1 MRTQQACSQAAP
13 AHENR
18 LWNIP
23 GYLPW
28 FTADSATAIGVAL
41 RYLAVSLIG
50 YKLTGSTTAAG
61 WLGSLAAIAQQVT
74 AVFGGTFADR
84 HDRKTLII
92 VNATTGVICWGS
104 VAVLL
109 MVGRLAFPVLLAIAV
124 LESAVN
130 GFLGPASDAMLKS
143 IVDIRSYPKA
153 RSLNEG
159 RDATIN
165 MAGSPV
171 GGLLFGIAP
180 WLPFLSAAVMYLL
193 AGVAATRI
201 RVGGNPRNGND
212 SGNGDSDDDGGKA
225 GGASFFRDFAEGWSW
240 SLHRRM
246 LVLTMV
252 SSALAN
258 FGVNGFQYAIQLHLM
273 RTDVNATLIG
283 FVNTG
288 VFLAML
294 AGAFIAG
301 RISDTAPVGPVTCCG
316 FVFIC
321 IASLPMLLTDNYWV
335 LLIANAVMCLPFP
348 IINALQLGFIFG
360 KTPDTMQGR
369 ITVTLTVPAQALS
382 AFCSATAGSLLP
394 ALGFG
399 GTMLVFWSVM
409 LVSMLLVVSSREP
422 RTIPRADQWDRTPLE

>member
-1 MRTQQACSQAAP
+1 MSNSLKLVSAP
-13 AHENR
+13 VRESR
-18 LWNIP
+18 LWDIP
-23 GYLPW
+23 GYVPW

-61 WLGSLAAIAQQVT
+61 WLGSLAAIAQQAA

-92 VNATTGVICWGS
+92 VNATAGVICWGS
-104 VAVLL
+104 VAALL
-109 MVGRLAFPVLLAIAV
+109 MAGKLVFPVLLAIAV
-124 LESAVN
+124 FESAVN

-171 GGLLFGIAP
+171 GGLLYGIAP

-201 RVGGNPRNGND
+201 RVGGNPRNGSD

-240 SLHRRM
+240 SQDAGVDDGVVRAGEFRGQWLPVCDSAASDAHRRERDAHRIREYGRIPRDAGGCVHRRTDQRYRTGRAGDMLRIRVHLHRFAADAADR
-246 LVLTMV
+246 
-252 SSALAN
+252 
-258 FGVNGFQYAIQLHLM
+258 QLL
-273 RTDVNATLIG
+273 
-283 FVNTG
+283 
-288 VFLAML
+288 
-294 AGAFIAG
+294 GAAY
-301 RISDTAPVGPVTCCG
+301 RQRRD
-316 FVFIC
+316 
-321 IASLPMLLTDNYWV
+321 
-335 LLIANAVMCLPFP
+335 
-348 IINALQLGFIFG
+348 
-360 KTPDTMQGR
+360 
-369 ITVTLTVPAQALS
+369 VPAVPDHQRVA
-382 AFCSATAGSLLP
+382 ARVHF
-394 ALGFG
+394 
-399 GTMLVFWSVM
+399 
-409 LVSMLLVVSSREP
+409 R
-422 RTIPRADQWDRTPLE
+422 

>member
-1 MRTQQACSQAAP
+1 MRVQQAGRQSAP
-13 AHENR
+13 AHERR
-18 LWNIP
+18 LWDIP
-23 GYLPW
+23 GYVPW

-84 HDRKTLII
+84 HNRKTLII

-104 VAVLL
+104 VAALL
-109 MVGRLAFPVLLAIAV
+109 MAGKLVFPVLLAIAV
-124 LESAVN
+124 FESAVN

-171 GGLLFGIAP
+171 GGLLYGIAP

-201 RVGGNPRNGND
+201 RVGGNPRNGSD

-294 AGAFIAG
+294 AGALIAG

-394 ALGFG
+394 AFGFSK
-399 GTMLVFWSVM
+399 TMLVFWAVM
-409 LVSMLLVVSSREP
+409 LVSMLLIVSSRSL
-422 RTIPRADQWDRTPLE
+422 RTIPRADQWDCTPLE

>member
-1 MRTQQACSQAAP
+1 MVHGGQRDGHRRGP
-13 AHENR
+13 
-18 LWNIP
+18 
-23 GYLPW
+23 
-28 FTADSATAIGVAL
+28 
-41 RYLAVSLIG
+41 AVSGGLSDRIQAHRIDHSSG
-50 YKLTGSTTAAG
+50 LVGLAGRDRTAGGRRVRRDIRRPSRSQDTDHRERDSGRHLLGVSRCAAHGRQAG
-61 WLGSLAAIAQQVT
+61 LPRAACHRGVRVCGQRVSRPRLGCDAQI
-74 AVFGGTFADR
+74 
-84 HDRKTLII
+84 H
-92 VNATTGVICWGS
+92 
-104 VAVLL
+104 
-109 MVGRLAFPVLLAIAV
+109 
-124 LESAVN
+124 
-130 GFLGPASDAMLKS
+130 
-143 IVDIRSYPKA
+143 VDIRSYPKA

-171 GGLLFGIAP
+171 GGLLYGIAP

-201 RVGGNPRNGND
+201 RVGGNPRNGSD

-273 RTDVNATLIG
+273 RTGVNATLIG

-394 ALGFG
+394 AFGFS
-399 GTMLVFWSVM
+399 GTMLVFWAVM
-409 LVSMLLVVSSREP
+409 LVSMLLIVSSRSL